1 MSTES
6 NEAKDNLW
14 NTASRIIKIGDLYE
28 LSVYD
33 DRGHQIAIAVG
44 RTEDGCRKNAT
55 IIIEAF
61 GLGVCN
67 DSG

>member
-6 NEAKDNLW
+6 TEAKDNLW
-14 NTASRIIKIGDLYE
+14 NTASRIIKVAGLYE

-33 DRGHQIAIAVG
+33 DKGHQIAIAVG
-44 RTEDGCRKNAT
+44 RTEDDCRKNAT
-55 IIIEAF
+55 TIIEAF
-61 GLGVCN
+61 RLRACN